1 MSAGMS
7 RSVAE
12 RTSMAAV
19 SPRRRS
25 DVVRRELGP
34 QRHLRRMAGEGA
46 VVGERGR
53 VIAGVALVGAG
64 AAGGVAGAADAGG
77 VDDRRG
83 GVDEAAGEAG
93 AEGVEG
99 GLDARDAAIGILD
112 PGGAE
117 VVEPGHELR
126 RVGAEEGEVG
136 EAVSKRADRL
146 PEGALA
152 EVVIGGLAVVG
163 VR

>member
-25 DVVRRELGP
+25 DVVRRDLRP
-34 QRHLRRMAGEGA
+34 QRHLRGMAGEGA

-53 VIAGVALVGAG
+53 VIAGGALVGAG

-83 GVDEAAGEAG
+83 GGDEAAGEAG

-99 GLDARDAAIGILD
+99 GRD
-112 PGGAE
+112 PGYPAVGVVDPGRRSE
-117 VVEPGHELR
+117 VVEPAHELR

-136 EAVSKRADRL
+136 EAVSKRAKRL
-146 PEGALA
+146 PEGALG
-152 EVVIGGLAVVG
+152 EV
-163 VR
+163 